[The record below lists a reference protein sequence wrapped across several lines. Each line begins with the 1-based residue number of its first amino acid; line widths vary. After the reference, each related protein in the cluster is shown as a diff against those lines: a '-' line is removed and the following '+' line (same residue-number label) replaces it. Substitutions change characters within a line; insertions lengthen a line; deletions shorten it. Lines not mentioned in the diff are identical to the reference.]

1 VNIGQHWREF
11 HESALMRQLR
21 QLYGDAP
28 AETPSEYAA
37 AEAAEGGQFDD
48 ESTED
53 AG

>member
-1 VNIGQHWREF
+1 MNIGRCWREF
-11 HESALMRQLR
+11 HERADMRLMRL
-21 QLYGDAP
+21 LYGDAV
-28 AETPSEYAA
+28 AETPDEYAA